1 MKYFGIQTPAREHQ
15 SSYIWWI
22 ANTVHNAWLAFF
34 NYPTSVGEMNAMH
47 HRTEEAIRAY
57 EAIGYE
63 CVELSVTVAGEDDSA
78 EKESGAVAEA
88 IAAEREECAKVCDE
102 LAAMLPGTKTGNT
115 MELASSKIR
124 QRGTPNENVVDG

>member
-1 MKYFGIQTPAREHQ
+1 MKYFGIKTPAREFNP
-15 SSYIWWI
+15 SYIWWV
-22 ANTVHNAWLAFF
+22 ADTVHNSWSAFF
-34 NYPTSVGEMNAMH
+34 NYPIGIGEMNVLCPPLP
-47 HRTEEAIRAY
+47 EAIRAY

-63 CVELSVTVAGEDDSA
+63 CVELSVTVAGEDDTA

-88 IAAEREECAKVCDE
+88 VAEEREECAKVCDE